1 MDSSQAGAAMAEIG
15 AMAYGSHGCLVSDQ
29 EDLTRLAVAGYVSDG
44 LAAGDRVLCVLGL
57 RERSWLEDVLGS
69 ARTPVQLRED
79 DRSLV
84 IAEMGG
90 APMWQGA
97 FSPSEAAQIMF
108 DSIDAAV
115 GDGFH
120 GLRVWSDM
128 TWAPRHRVAEAELVQ
143 MEGLLQAG
151 LAGRPGMGLCMY
163 DPGQFTASQL
173 RTCAEQHAVRIGPGR
188 VGGPSLQILETARGL
203 RLIGEADLATA
214 RRLEAALGQAALRI
228 PRDAPVIADL
238 SSLAFADS
246 SAVEVLLRA
255 ASRLGPGRFLVLR
268 SASPTVRKVLAVLDR
283 DGAGGIR
290 LEADPTAGG
299 AR

>member
-1 MDSSQAGAAMAEIG
+1 MDSSRAGAAMAEIG

-29 EDLTRLAVAGYVSDG
+29 EDVTRLAVAGYVSDG

-57 RERSWLEDVLGS
+57 RERPWLEDVLGS
-69 ARTPVQLRED
+69 VRTPVQLLED
-79 DRSLV
+79 EGSLV

-90 APMWQGA
+90 GPIWQGE
-97 FSPSEAAQIMF
+97 FSPVEAAQIMF

-115 GDGFH
+115 GDGFR

-128 TWAPRHRVAEAELVQ
+128 SWAPVHRVAEAELVE
-143 MEGLLQAG
+143 MERLLQAG
-151 LAGRPGMGLCMY
+151 LGSRPGMGLCMY

-173 RTCAEQHAVRIGPGR
+173 RKCAEQHDLRVGPGR
-188 VGGPSLQILETARGL
+188 AGGTGLQILETARGL
-203 RLIGEADLATA
+203 RLIGEADLSTA
-214 RRLEAALGQAALRI
+214 GRLEAALRQAALRI
-228 PRDAPVIADL
+228 PRDASVIADL

-255 ASRLGPGRFLVLR
+255 ASRLGPGRFLILR

-290 LEADPTAGG
+290 LEADPAAGG
-299 AR
+299 TR